1 MVNATNSAVLANI
14 IMGNSKELQTA
25 YQIKRRLNEGALE
38 LPVGAAERLRAA
50 REQALSRQRR
60 PIAQAAAAGT
70 HFTISFGWVGKLAPL
85 AVLVFGLGAIHM
97 WHQSEQVADIA
108 DIDIQ
113 MLADELPP
121 NAYLD
126 KGFGAWLTQAEAGRP
141 N

>member
-1 MVNATNSAVLANI
+1 
-14 IMGNSKELQTA
+14 MGNSKELQTA
-25 YQIKRRLNEGALE
+25 YQIKRRLNEGVRD

-50 REQALSRQRR
+50 REQALARQRQ
-60 PIAQAAAAGT
+60 PVAQVAAAGT
-70 HFTISFGWVGKLAPL
+70 HFTFSFGWIGKLAPL
-85 AVLVFGLGAIHM
+85 AVLVLGLGAIQM

-126 KGFGAWLTQAEAGRP
+126 KGFGAWLTQSEKGPP